1 MKVSDL
7 LHRKGV
13 EVAVI
18 TPDATLTDAA
28 SVLAVRRIGAL
39 VVSAD
44 SVAIDGIISERDIVR
59 HVAEEGAAALTAT
72 VASVMTSAVR
82 TCSRTDLVEDLMGV
96 MTDNRIRHLPV
107 ETDGRLDGIV
117 SIGDV
122 VKLRVEALEAERQAL
137 TDYIQTGR

>member
-44 SVAIDGIISERDIVR
+44 SVSIDGIISERDIVR
-59 HVAEEGAAALTAT
+59 HVAEEGAAALTAAVST
-72 VASVMTSAVR
+72 VMTSMVM
-82 TCSRTDLVEDLMGV
+82 TCSRADLVEDLMSV
-96 MTDNRIRHLPV
+96 MTENRIRHLPV